1 VRSTQS
7 PPARAA
13 VSLLAIAVVTAA
25 VFALKPVAP
34 VLSLG
39 VLYVF
44 AVLPVAV
51 LWGLRYAIPVS
62 LGSMV
67 AFNFFFLPPLHTLAL
82 RDSENWVALSVYVVT
97 AVVVSELAAISRRR
111 AEEAGRLARAALEA
125 ESLRRSDQ
133 AKTAVLRAVSH
144 DLRTPLTSIRAATEA
159 LQSGSLVLAEDER
172 DELLETI
179 RLEARRLERLV
190 LNLLDLSRLEAGA
203 ATPRLEVWTV
213 DGLLARVLEALGPG
227 SERVR
232 FALTTV
238 PPVRVDGSQLERVLV
253 NLIENALKFSHGEA
267 VDVLVDGVDG
277 EVLIR
282 VLDRGPGLGAAD
294 VDRIFEPFEH
304 GEEGGT
310 GLGLAIARGFVQA
323 NGGRLWAE
331 PSEAGGTF
339 VLALPAAGAA
349 VNVPA

>member
-1 VRSTQS
+1 MRSTQS

-125 ESLRRSDQ
+125 ESLRRSEPPDRLRPQ
-133 AKTAVLRAVSH
+133 ACPMPR
-144 DLRTPLTSIRAATEA
+144 DGRRAASHRQRRLA
-159 LQSGSLVLAEDER
+159 RRGVLA
-172 DELLETI
+172 
-179 RLEARRLERLV
+179 
-190 LNLLDLSRLEAGA
+190 
-203 ATPRLEVWTV
+203 
-213 DGLLARVLEALGPG
+213 
-227 SERVR
+227 
-232 FALTTV
+232 
-238 PPVRVDGSQLERVLV
+238 V
-253 NLIENALKFSHGEA
+253 NGNE
-267 VDVLVDGVDG
+267 
-277 EVLIR
+277 
-282 VLDRGPGLGAAD
+282 
-294 VDRIFEPFEH
+294 
-304 GEEGGT
+304 
-310 GLGLAIARGFVQA
+310 
-323 NGGRLWAE
+323 
-331 PSEAGGTF
+331 
-339 VLALPAAGAA
+339 
-349 VNVPA
+349 